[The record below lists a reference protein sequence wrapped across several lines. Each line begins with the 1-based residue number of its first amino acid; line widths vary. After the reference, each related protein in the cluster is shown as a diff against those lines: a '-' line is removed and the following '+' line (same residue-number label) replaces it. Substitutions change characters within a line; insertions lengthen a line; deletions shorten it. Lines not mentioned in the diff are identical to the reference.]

1 MKKIIYNLLLL
12 NVLFIV
18 SLRVLAQEQRYVT
31 AEYSIPKE
39 QCEIYAYDLE
49 DFLKSKGL
57 YGGQK
62 TNYKGVG
69 KIKWMKKKVYI
80 GGIDFTKDCTFILEL
95 LGDRLPKDEDPY
107 EFLGSFGI
115 IEIGFKT
122 ESKAKEVYEKANL
135 ASKKYP
141 MNIPIYHSIFRCVQ
155 VRKSVI
161 FVYAINTK
169 MYKYRDMIETWS
181 PKKKEEDK
189 EKKNEE

>member
-1 MKKIIYNLLLL
+1 MKNFIYKLLVLYVLL
-12 NVLFIV
+12 IF
-18 SLRVLAQEQRYVT
+18 SLPALAQEQKYVT

-62 TNYKGVG
+62 TNYNGVG

-95 LGDRLPKDEDPY
+95 LGDELPKGEDPY
-107 EFLGSFGI
+107 EFQGSFGI
-115 IEIGFKT
+115 IEIGFRT
-122 ESKAKEVYEKANL
+122 ESKAKEIYEKAKD

-141 MNIPIYHSIFRCVQ
+141 MNIPIYHPIFRCVQ
-155 VRKSVI
+155 AGKSVL
-161 FVYAINTK
+161 FVYAIDRRIR
-169 MYKYRDMIETWS
+169 KYRDMVHEWS
-181 PKKKEEDK
+181 PKKKEEKK
-189 EKKNEE
+189 EKKKEK

>member
-1 MKKIIYNLLLL
+1 MKKNIYKLLLL
-12 NVLFIV
+12 NVLLIF
-18 SLRVLAQEQRYVT
+18 SLHALAQEQKYVT

-39 QCEIYAYDLE
+39 QCEIYAHDLE

-107 EFLGSFGI
+107 EFHGNFGI

-122 ESKAKEVYEKANL
+122 ESKAKEIYEKAKL

-141 MNIPIYHSIFRCVQ
+141 MNISLYYPIFRCKMIG
-155 VRKSVI
+155 RNVI
-161 FVYAINTK
+161 FVYS
-169 MYKYRDMIETWS
+169 MYRNDDKYRDMIKTWS

-189 EKKNEE
+189 EKKKEE